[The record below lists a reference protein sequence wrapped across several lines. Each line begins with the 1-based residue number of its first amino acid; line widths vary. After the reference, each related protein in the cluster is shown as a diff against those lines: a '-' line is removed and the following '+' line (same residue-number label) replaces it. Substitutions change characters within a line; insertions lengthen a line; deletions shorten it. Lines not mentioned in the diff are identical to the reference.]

1 MSGSISDVWASG
13 ETDRLTELLAE
24 DVVFS
29 SPVADY
35 EGRRRASHILGLIAR
50 VVEDVRTTARWE
62 GDREAVSALTARVG
76 SDRLDGML
84 REERDGSG
92 SLVHVTLFLRPYRPL
107 TAAIG
112 RMRVLLDEDPLPERE
127 A

>member
-1 MSGSISDVWASG
+1 MDSIIDVWTSG
-13 ETDRLTELLAE
+13 ETGGLADLLAG
-24 DVVFS
+24 DAVFS

-50 VVEDVRTTARWE
+50 VLDDVRATARWDSE
-62 GDREAVSALTARVG
+62 RETVSALTARVG
-76 SDRLDGML
+76 SDRLEGML

-107 TAAIG
+107 NVAIG
-112 RMRVLLDEDPLPERE
+112 RMRALLEQDPLPERS

>member
-1 MSGSISDVWASG
+1 MSESIIDVWTSG
-13 ETDRLTELLAE
+13 ETGELTDLLAE

-50 VVEDVRTTARWE
+50 VLDDVRATARWDSE
-62 GDREAVSALTARVG
+62 REAVSALTARVG
-76 SDRLDGML
+76 SERLDGML

-107 TAAIG
+107 RAAIG
-112 RMRVLLDEDPLPERE
+112 RMRVLLDEDPLPERS